1 MATKDIKKETEV
13 EELVSK
19 SEMFIENHSKK
30 IIYAIIGIAVIVGAV
45 LGVKHGYLI
54 PQEKKAAA
62 ALFKGEQY
70 FARDSFSLALN
81 GNSADYEGF
90 EAIINQY
97 GSTKSGN
104 LAKAYA
110 GICYFKMGDN
120 QKAMDY
126 LKSFDKT
133 DDMISPAI
141 TGLIGDCYVNMG
153 NTQEGISY
161 FEKAAKEADNDV
173 VSPVYLKKAG
183 RGP

>member
-90 EAIINQY
+90 EAIIMVCK
-97 GSTKSGN
+97 KSPSDF
-104 LAKAYA
+104 LSSS
-110 GICYFKMGDN
+110 
-120 QKAMDY
+120 
-126 LKSFDKT
+126 L
-133 DDMISPAI
+133 
-141 TGLIGDCYVNMG
+141 
-153 NTQEGISY
+153 
-161 FEKAAKEADNDV
+161 
-173 VSPVYLKKAG
+173 
-183 RGP
+183 